1 MDLSQYVIAILG
13 GDGRELECARQA
25 KSQGAEVRI
34 CGLSQ
39 NDRSDIQLCH
49 SVAEA
54 VQGADIVICPVPLP
68 QEDGSIYA
76 PQSEAKL
83 IVDDQSLAN
92 MAPSGIL
99 ITGVASSQMKKAVEK
114 FNLKLREYEQDEE
127 LMILRAPAIAE
138 GAIKIAI
145 EHTEVTLHENLCL
158 IVGFGKIGPALAHS
172 LLGLGA
178 QVTVAARNAV
188 QRARAWEM
196 GCTAI
201 SLEQLLVPTQNATVI
216 FNIASAPLL
225 DQNFLK
231 RVNSQVILIDLA
243 APPGGIDFKAAK
255 DLNLTAIWGRGLGGR
270 APQTVGQVQWIGIER
285 ILSEILEAQ
294 I

>member
-39 NDRSDIQLCH
+39 SDRSEIQLCH

-83 IVDDQSLAN
+83 IVDDQSLTN
-92 MAPSGIL
+92 MALGGIL
-99 ITGVASSQMKKAVEK
+99 ITGVASSQMKKAVAK
-114 FNLKLREYEQDEE
+114 FNLKLREYEQE

-158 IVGFGKIGPALAHS
+158 IVGFGKIGPALAHG

-201 SLEQLLVPTQNATVI
+201 SLEQLLVPAQNAAVI

-225 DQNFLK
+225 DQNFLEK
-231 RVNSQVILIDLA
+231 VSSQVVLIDLA
-243 APPGGIDFKAAK
+243 APPGGIDFEAAK

-285 ILSEILEAQ
+285 ILSEILETQ
-294 I
+294 T

>member
-1 MDLSQYVIAILG
+1 M
-13 GDGRELECARQA
+13 GDGL
-25 KSQGAEVRI
+25 
-34 CGLSQ
+34 
-39 NDRSDIQLCH
+39 H
-49 SVAEA
+49 S
-54 VQGADIVICPVPLP
+54 
-68 QEDGSIYA
+68 
-76 PQSEAKL
+76 
-83 IVDDQSLAN
+83 
-92 MAPSGIL
+92 
-99 ITGVASSQMKKAVEK
+99 
-114 FNLKLREYEQDEE
+114 
-127 LMILRAPAIAE
+127 
-138 GAIKIAI
+138 
-145 EHTEVTLHENLCL
+145 H
-158 IVGFGKIGPALAHS
+158 
-172 LLGLGA
+172 
-178 QVTVAARNAV
+178 
-188 QRARAWEM
+188 
-196 GCTAI
+196 